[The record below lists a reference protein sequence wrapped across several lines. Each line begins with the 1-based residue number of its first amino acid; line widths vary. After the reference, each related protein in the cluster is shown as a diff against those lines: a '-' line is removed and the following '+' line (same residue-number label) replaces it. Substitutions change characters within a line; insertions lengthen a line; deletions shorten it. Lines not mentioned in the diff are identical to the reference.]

1 MEIEEFCSKYTV
13 NRENTNSVKWGTGKD
28 ERFKTEGLIPMWVAD
43 MEFRAPNEVI
53 DALNKRISHGVF
65 GYTHLWDSYFE
76 AFFNWQKKR
85 YNIDLKKE
93 WISFSSGLVS
103 ALYLIVNAFT
113 EKGDNIIILTPV
125 YYPFHN
131 AVKDNERNLIVCDLK
146 NDNGIFSIDFEE
158 FENKII
164 KNKVK
169 LLIFCNPHN
178 PVGRVWTEEEME
190 KVFEICKKH
199 NLYIVSDEIHQ
210 DINMGVRPFISAL
223 SIKNK
228 NTKNE
233 KNENDYTDKLIVL
246 NSASKTFNL
255 ASMLNSHVI
264 IPNEEIRKIYK
275 KFVSRINRTE
285 FNLLGLIASEAAYRY
300 GENWVDGLLKT
311 IKRNYE
317 YIRTE
322 FKNKIPEIIIS
333 PLEGTYLPF
342 FDLRNI
348 VNPNRVKEFIQDDCK
363 IAIDFGEWFG
373 KNFKGFIRV
382 NIATDFKYI
391 DYFVNTVIKQ
401 LKNKSYK

>member
-1 MEIEEFCSKYTV
+1 MEIEEFCRKYTV
-13 NRENTNSVKWGTGKD
+13 NRKNTNSVKWDTGIEK
-28 ERFKTEGLIPMWVAD
+28 RFKAEGLIPMWVAD
-43 MEFRAPNEVI
+43 MEFRAPDEVI

-76 AFFNWQKKR
+76 AFFNWQKSR

-93 WISFSSGLVS
+93 WISFSSGLVT

-113 EKGDNIIILTPV
+113 DKGDGIIILTPV

-131 AVKDNERNLIVCDLK
+131 AVKDNERKLITCDLK
-146 NDNGIFSIDFEE
+146 NDNGIFSIDFEKLE
-158 FENKII
+158 SEII
-164 KNKVK
+164 KNKAK
-169 LLIFCNPHN
+169 LIIFCNPHN
-178 PVGRVWTEEEME
+178 PVGRVWTKEEIE

-223 SIKNK
+223 SVKNK
-228 NTKNE
+228 YAE
-233 KNENDYTDKLIVL
+233 KLIVL

-255 ASMLNSHVI
+255 ASLLNSHVI
-264 IPNEEIRKIYK
+264 IPNEKIRKEYK
-275 KFVSRINRTE
+275 KFVSKVNRTE
-285 FNLLGLIASEAAYRY
+285 FNLLGLIATEAAYKY
-300 GENWVDGLLKT
+300 GAEWVDGLLKT

-317 YIRTE
+317 YVKEE
-322 FKNKIPEIIIS
+322 FSNKIPEIIIS

-342 FDLRNI
+342 FDLRNM
-348 VNPNRVKEFIQDDCK
+348 VSKNRVKEFIKDDCK

-391 DYFVNTVIKQ
+391 EYFTTSVIKQ

>member
-1 MEIEEFCSKYTV
+1 MEIEEFCRKYTV
-13 NRENTNSVKWGTGKD
+13 NRKNTNSVKWDTGIEK
-28 ERFKTEGLIPMWVAD
+28 RFEAEGLIPMWVAD
-43 MEFRAPNEVI
+43 MEFRAPDEVI

-65 GYTHLWDSYFE
+65 GYTHLWNSYFE
-76 AFFNWQKKR
+76 AFFNWQKSR

-93 WISFSSGLVS
+93 WISFSSGLVT

-113 EKGDNIIILTPV
+113 DKGDGIIILTPV

-131 AVKDNERNLIVCDLK
+131 AVKDNERNLITCDLK
-146 NDNGIFSIDFEE
+146 NDNGIFSIDFEKLE
-158 FENKII
+158 SEII
-164 KNKVK
+164 KNKSK
-169 LLIFCNPHN
+169 LIIFCNPHN
-178 PVGRVWTEEEME
+178 PVGRVWTKDEIE
-190 KVFEICKKH
+190 KVFEICQKH

-223 SIKNK
+223 SVKNK
-228 NTKNE
+228 FAE
-233 KNENDYTDKLIVL
+233 KLIVL

-255 ASMLNSHVI
+255 ASLLNSHII
-264 IPNEEIRKIYK
+264 IPNEKIRKEYK
-275 KFVSRINRTE
+275 KFVAKVSRTE
-285 FNLLGLIASEAAYRY
+285 FNLLGLIATESAYKY
-300 GENWVDGLLKT
+300 GADWVDGLLKT

-317 YIRTE
+317 YIKEE
-322 FKNKIPEIIIS
+322 FSNKIPEIIIS

-342 FDLRNI
+342 FDLRNM
-348 VNPNRVKEFIQDDCK
+348 VSKNRVKEFIQDDCK

-391 DYFVNTVIKQ
+391 EYFANRVIKQ

>member
-233 KNENDYTDKLIVL
+233 NDYTDKLIVL

-264 IPNEEIRKIYK
+264 IPNEEIRKTYK

-322 FKNKIPEIIIS
+322 FNNKIPEIIIS

>member
-1 MEIEEFCSKYTV
+1 MEIEEFCRKYTV
-13 NRENTNSVKWGTGKD
+13 NRKNTNSVKWDTGIEK
-28 ERFKTEGLIPMWVAD
+28 RFKAEGLIPMWVAD
-43 MEFRAPNEVI
+43 MEFRAPDEVI
-53 DALNKRISHGVF
+53 EALNKRISHGVF

-76 AFFNWQKKR
+76 AFFNWQKSR

-93 WISFSSGLVS
+93 WISFSSGLVT

-113 EKGDNIIILTPV
+113 DKGDGIIILTPV

-131 AVKDNERNLIVCDLK
+131 AVKDNERKLITCDLK
-146 NDNGIFSIDFEE
+146 NDNGIFSIDFEKLE
-158 FENKII
+158 SEII
-164 KNKVK
+164 KNKAK
-169 LLIFCNPHN
+169 LIIFCNPHN
-178 PVGRVWTEEEME
+178 PVGRVWTKEEIE

-223 SIKNK
+223 SVKNK
-228 NTKNE
+228 FAE
-233 KNENDYTDKLIVL
+233 RLIVL

-255 ASMLNSHVI
+255 ASLLNSHVI
-264 IPNEEIRKIYK
+264 IPNEKIRKEYK
-275 KFVSRINRTE
+275 KFVAKVNRTE
-285 FNLLGLIASEAAYRY
+285 FNLLGLIATEAAYKY
-300 GENWVDGLLKT
+300 GSDWVDGLLKT

-317 YIRTE
+317 YIKEE
-322 FKNKIPEIIIS
+322 FSNKIPEIIIS

-342 FDLRNI
+342 FDLRNM
-348 VNPNRVKEFIQDDCK
+348 VSKNRVKEFIQDDCK

-391 DYFVNTVIKQ
+391 EYFVNSVIKQ

>member
-233 KNENDYTDKLIVL
+233 NDYTDKLIVL

>member
-1 MEIEEFCSKYTV
+1 MEIEEFCRKYTV
-13 NRENTNSVKWGTGKD
+13 NRKNTNSVKWDTGIEK
-28 ERFKTEGLIPMWVAD
+28 RFKAEGLIPMWVAD
-43 MEFRAPNEVI
+43 MEFRAPDEVI

-76 AFFNWQKKR
+76 AFFNWQKSR

-93 WISFSSGLVS
+93 WISFSSGLVT

-113 EKGDNIIILTPV
+113 DKGDGIIILTPV

-131 AVKDNERNLIVCDLK
+131 AVKDNERNLITCDLK
-146 NDNGIFSIDFEE
+146 NDNGFFSIDFEKL
-158 FENKII
+158 ENEII
-164 KNKVK
+164 KNKAK
-169 LLIFCNPHN
+169 LIIFCNPHN
-178 PVGRVWTEEEME
+178 PVGRVWTKEEIE

-223 SIKNK
+223 SVKNK
-228 NTKNE
+228 FAE
-233 KNENDYTDKLIVL
+233 KLIVL

-255 ASMLNSHVI
+255 ASLLNSHAI
-264 IPNEEIRKIYK
+264 IPNEKIRREYK
-275 KFVSRINRTE
+275 KFVAKVNRTE
-285 FNLLGLIASEAAYRY
+285 FNLLGLIATEAAYKY
-300 GENWVDGLLKT
+300 GADWVDGLLKT
-311 IKRNYE
+311 IKKNYE
-317 YIRTE
+317 YIKEE
-322 FKNKIPEIIIS
+322 FSNKIPEIIIS

-342 FDLRNI
+342 FDLRNM
-348 VNPNRVKEFIQDDCK
+348 VSKNRVKEFIQDDCK

-391 DYFVNTVIKQ
+391 EYFANSAINQ
-401 LKNKSYK
+401 LKNKNYK

>member
-233 KNENDYTDKLIVL
+233 RNENDYTDKLIVL

-264 IPNEEIRKIYK
+264 IPNEEIRKTYK

-322 FKNKIPEIIIS
+322 FNNKIPEIIIS

>member
-1 MEIEEFCSKYTV
+1 
-13 NRENTNSVKWGTGKD
+13 
-28 ERFKTEGLIPMWVAD
+28 MWVAD
-43 MEFRAPNEVI
+43 MEFRAPDEVI
-53 DALNKRISHGVF
+53 DALNKRVSHGVF

-93 WISFSSGLVS
+93 WISFSSGLVN

-113 EKGDNIIILTPV
+113 GKGDNIIILTPV

-131 AVKDNERNLIVCDLK
+131 AVKDNERNLISCDLK
-146 NDNGIFSIDFEE
+146 NNNGIFSIDFEE

-178 PVGRVWTEEEME
+178 PVGRVWTNEEIE
-190 KVFEICKKH
+190 KVFEICKRH
-199 NLYIVSDEIHQ
+199 NLFIVSDEIHQ
-210 DINMGVRPFISAL
+210 DINMGIRPFISAL

-228 NTKNE
+228 
-233 KNENDYTDKLIVL
+233 NDYTDKLIVL

-255 ASMLNSHVI
+255 ASMLNSHII

-275 KFVSRINRTE
+275 KFVSRFNRTE
-285 FNLLGLIASEAAYRY
+285 FNLLGLIATEAAYKY

-317 YIRTE
+317 YIKTE
-322 FKNKIPEIIIS
+322 FENKIPEIIIS

-342 FDLRNI
+342 FDLRNA

-373 KNFKGFIRV
+373 NNFKGFIRV

>member
-1 MEIEEFCSKYTV
+1 MEIEEFCRKYTV
-13 NRENTNSVKWGTGKD
+13 DRKNTNSEKWDTGIEK
-28 ERFKTEGLIPMWVAD
+28 RFKTEGLIPMWVAD
-43 MEFRAPNEVI
+43 MEFKAPDEVI

-65 GYTHLWDSYFE
+65 GYTHLWESYFD
-76 AFFNWQKKR
+76 AFFNWQKTR

-93 WISFSSGLVS
+93 WILFSSGLVT

-113 EKGDNIIILTPV
+113 NKDDSIIVLTPV

-131 AVKDNERNLIVCDLK
+131 AVKYNERNLITCDLK
-146 NDNGIFSIDFEE
+146 NDNGIFTIDFEKL
-158 FENKII
+158 ENKII

-169 LLIFCNPHN
+169 LIIFCNPHN
-178 PVGRVWTEEEME
+178 PVGRVWTNEEIER
-190 KVFEICKKH
+190 VLEISKKH
-199 NLYIVSDEIHQ
+199 NLYIVFDEIHQ
-210 DINMGVRPFISAL
+210 DINMGARPFISAL

-228 NTKNE
+228 N
-233 KNENDYTDKLIVL
+233 DYIDKLIVL

-255 ASMLNSHVI
+255 ASLLNSHVI

-275 KFVSRINRTE
+275 KFVSKVNRTE
-285 FNLLGLIASEAAYRY
+285 FNLLGLIATESAYKY
-300 GENWVDGLLKT
+300 GSDWLDGLLKT

-317 YIRTE
+317 YIRGE
-322 FKNKIPEIIIS
+322 FLNKVPEIIIS

-342 FDLRNI
+342 FDLRNM
-348 VNPNRVKEFIQDDCK
+348 VSKDRVKEFIQDDCK

-373 KNFKGFIRV
+373 ENFKGFIRV

-391 DYFVNTVIKQ
+391 EYFVDKTIKQ

>member
-1 MEIEEFCSKYTV
+1 MEIEEFCRKYTV
-13 NRENTNSVKWGTGKD
+13 DRKNTNSVKWDTGIEK
-28 ERFKTEGLIPMWVAD
+28 RFKAEGLIPMWVAD
-43 MEFRAPNEVI
+43 MEFRAPDEVM

-76 AFFNWQKKR
+76 AFFNWQKSR

-93 WISFSSGLVS
+93 WISFSSGLVT
-103 ALYLIVNAFT
+103 AIYLIVNAFT
-113 EKGDNIIILTPV
+113 NKGDGIIILTPV

-131 AVKDNERNLIVCDLK
+131 AVKDNERKLITCDLK
-146 NDNGIFSIDFEE
+146 NDNGIFSIDFEKL
-158 FENKII
+158 ENEII
-164 KNKVK
+164 KNKAK
-169 LLIFCNPHN
+169 LIIFCNPHN
-178 PVGRVWTEEEME
+178 PVGRVWTKEEIE

-210 DINMGVRPFISAL
+210 DINTGIRPFISAL
-223 SIKNK
+223 SVKNK
-228 NTKNE
+228 YAE
-233 KNENDYTDKLIVL
+233 KLIVL

-255 ASMLNSHVI
+255 ASLLNSHVI
-264 IPNEEIRKIYK
+264 IPNEKIRREYK
-275 KFVSRINRTE
+275 KFVAKVNRTE
-285 FNLLGLIASEAAYRY
+285 FNLLGLIATEAAYKN
-300 GENWVDGLLKT
+300 GADWVDGLLKT

-317 YIRTE
+317 YIKEE
-322 FKNKIPEIIIS
+322 FSNKIPEIIIS

-342 FDLRNI
+342 FDLRNM
-348 VNPNRVKEFIQDDCK
+348 VSKNRVKEFIQDDCK

-391 DYFVNTVIKQ
+391 EYFANSTIKQ

>member
-1 MEIEEFCSKYTV
+1 MEIEEFCSKYAV
-13 NRENTNSVKWGTGKD
+13 DRKNTNSVKWDTGIEK
-28 ERFKTEGLIPMWVAD
+28 RFKSEGLIPMWVAD
-43 MEFRAPNEVI
+43 MEFRAPDEVI

-76 AFFNWQKKR
+76 AFFNWQKSR

-93 WISFSSGLVS
+93 WISFSSGLVT

-113 EKGDNIIILTPV
+113 DKGDGIIILTPV

-131 AVKDNERNLIVCDLK
+131 AVKDNERKLITCDLK
-146 NDNGIFSIDFEE
+146 NDNGIFSIDFEKL
-158 FENKII
+158 ENEII
-164 KNKVK
+164 KNKAK
-169 LLIFCNPHN
+169 LIIFCNPHN
-178 PVGRVWTEEEME
+178 PVGRVWTKEEIE

-210 DINMGVRPFISAL
+210 DINTGIRPFISAL
-223 SIKNK
+223 SVKNK
-228 NTKNE
+228 FAE
-233 KNENDYTDKLIVL
+233 KLIVL

-255 ASMLNSHVI
+255 ASLLNSHVI
-264 IPNEEIRKIYK
+264 IPNEKIRREYK
-275 KFVSRINRTE
+275 KFVAKVNRTE
-285 FNLLGLIASEAAYRY
+285 FNLLGLIATEAAYKY
-300 GENWVDGLLKT
+300 GADWVDGLLKT

-317 YIRTE
+317 YIKEE
-322 FKNKIPEIIIS
+322 FSNKIPEIIIS

-342 FDLRNI
+342 FDLRNM
-348 VNPNRVKEFIQDDCK
+348 VSKNRVKEFIQDDCK

-391 DYFVNTVIKQ
+391 EYFVKSVIKQ
-401 LKNKSYK
+401 LKNKNYK

>member
-13 NRENTNSVKWGTGKD
+13 DRENTNSIKWGTGKD

-43 MEFRAPNEVI
+43 MEFRAPDEVI
-53 DALNKRISHGVF
+53 DALNKRVSHGVF

-85 YNIDLKKE
+85 YNIDLNKE
-93 WISFSSGLVS
+93 WISFSSGLVN

-113 EKGDNIIILTPV
+113 GKGDNIIILTPV

-131 AVKDNERNLIVCDLK
+131 AVKDNERNLISCDLK

-178 PVGRVWTEEEME
+178 PVGRVWTNEEIE
-190 KVFEICKKH
+190 KVFEICKRH
-199 NLYIVSDEIHQ
+199 NLFIVSDEIHQ
-210 DINMGVRPFISAL
+210 DINMGIRPFISAL

-228 NTKNE
+228 
-233 KNENDYTDKLIVL
+233 NDYTDKLIVL

-255 ASMLNSHVI
+255 ASMLNSHII

-275 KFVSRINRTE
+275 KFVSRFNRTE
-285 FNLLGLIASEAAYRY
+285 FNLLGLIATEAAYKY

-317 YIRTE
+317 YIKTE
-322 FKNKIPEIIIS
+322 FENKIPEIIIS

-342 FDLRNI
+342 FDLRNA
-348 VNPNRVKEFIQDDCK
+348 VSPNRVKEFIQDDCK

>member
-1 MEIEEFCSKYTV
+1 MEIEEFCRKYTV
-13 NRENTNSVKWGTGKD
+13 NRENTNSIKWGTGKD

-43 MEFRAPNEVI
+43 MEFRAPDEVI
-53 DALNKRISHGVF
+53 DALNKRVSHGVF

-93 WISFSSGLVS
+93 WISFSSGLVN

-113 EKGDNIIILTPV
+113 GKGDNIIILTPV

-131 AVKDNERNLIVCDLK
+131 AVKDNERNLISCDLK
-146 NDNGIFSIDFEE
+146 NNNGIFSIDFEE

-178 PVGRVWTEEEME
+178 PVGRVWTNEEIE
-190 KVFEICKKH
+190 KVFEICKRH
-199 NLYIVSDEIHQ
+199 NLFIVSDEIHQ
-210 DINMGVRPFISAL
+210 DINMGIRPFISAL

-228 NTKNE
+228 
-233 KNENDYTDKLIVL
+233 NDYTDKLIVL

-255 ASMLNSHVI
+255 ASMLNSHII

-275 KFVSRINRTE
+275 KFVSRFNRTE
-285 FNLLGLIASEAAYRY
+285 FNLLGLIATEAAYKY

-317 YIRTE
+317 YIKTE
-322 FKNKIPEIIIS
+322 FENKIPEIIIS

-342 FDLRNI
+342 FDLRNA

-373 KNFKGFIRV
+373 NNFKGFIRV

>member
-1 MEIEEFCSKYTV
+1 MEIEEFCRKYTV
-13 NRENTNSVKWGTGKD
+13 DRKNTNSVKWDTGIEK
-28 ERFKTEGLIPMWVAD
+28 RFEAEGLIPMWVAD
-43 MEFRAPNEVI
+43 MEFRAPDEVI
-53 DALNKRISHGVF
+53 YALNKRIAHGVF

-76 AFFNWQKKR
+76 AFFNWQKSR

-93 WISFSSGLVS
+93 WISFSSGLVT

-113 EKGDNIIILTPV
+113 NKGDGIIILTPV

-131 AVKDNERNLIVCDLK
+131 AVKDNERKLITCDLK
-146 NDNGIFSIDFEE
+146 NDSGIFSIDFEKL
-158 FENKII
+158 ENEII
-164 KNKVK
+164 KNKAK
-169 LLIFCNPHN
+169 LIIFCNPHN
-178 PVGRVWTEEEME
+178 PVGRVWTKEEIE

-210 DINMGVRPFISAL
+210 DINMGIRPFISAL
-223 SIKNK
+223 SVKNK
-228 NTKNE
+228 FA
-233 KNENDYTDKLIVL
+233 DKLIVL

-255 ASMLNSHVI
+255 ASLLNSHVI
-264 IPNEEIRKIYK
+264 IPNEKIRREYK
-275 KFVSRINRTE
+275 KFVAKVNRTE
-285 FNLLGLIASEAAYRY
+285 FNLLGLIATESAYKY
-300 GENWVDGLLKT
+300 GADWVDGLLKT

-317 YIRTE
+317 YIKEE
-322 FKNKIPEIIIS
+322 FSNKIPEIIIS

-342 FDLRNI
+342 FDLRNM
-348 VNPNRVKEFIQDDCK
+348 VSKNRVKEFIQDDCK

-391 DYFVNTVIKQ
+391 EYFANRVIKQ

>member
-233 KNENDYTDKLIVL
+233 NDYTDKLIVL

-322 FKNKIPEIIIS
+322 FNNKIPEIIIS

>member
-233 KNENDYTDKLIVL
+233 NDYTDKLIVL

-264 IPNEEIRKIYK
+264 IPNEEIRKTYK

>member
-1 MEIEEFCSKYTV
+1 MEIEEFCQKYTV

-43 MEFRAPNEVI
+43 MEFRAPDEVI

-76 AFFNWQKKR
+76 AFFNWQKNR

-93 WISFSSGLVS
+93 WISFSSGLVN

-113 EKGDNIIILTPV
+113 DKGDNIIILTPV

-131 AVKDNERNLIVCDLK
+131 AVKDNERNLISCDLK

-178 PVGRVWTEEEME
+178 PVGRVWTNDEIE

-228 NTKNE
+228 N
-233 KNENDYTDKLIVL
+233 DYTDKLIVL

-255 ASMLNSHVI
+255 ASMLNSHII

-275 KFVSRINRTE
+275 KFVSRFNRTE
-285 FNLLGLIASEAAYRY
+285 FNLLGLIASEAAYKY

-317 YIRTE
+317 YIKIE
-322 FKNKIPEIIIS
+322 FENKVPEITIS

-342 FDLRNI
+342 FDLRDI
-348 VNPNRVKEFIQDDCK
+348 VNQNRVKEFIQDDCK